1 MRQFTKIIFIILLII
16 LIGGIAKLNAQE
28 FGNNVKQEGKVTL
41 QTEQQGFKPDVR
53 VSIGTSF
60 STFGPGFNTFGT
72 YIAPEISFPVYQK
85 FSMQVGLGYSSLFF
99 GQSGESMFGT
109 NPSQYGSLYVSGTY
123 QINEKLTIRG
133 TGYKTFLLNP
143 APQEETV
150 NPGAMDFSNQGLIL
164 DIDYKV
170 SEHFRINA
178 SFEYRKQ
185 NYPAYYYGNPQNG
198 FGTPNN
204 FNPGFGGFGGF
215 NPGF

>member
-1 MRQFTKIIFIILLII
+1 MRQFTKITFIILLTI
-16 LIGGIAKLNAQE
+16 LISGITKLNAQE
-28 FGNNVKQEGKVTL
+28 FGSNIKQEGKVTL

-53 VSIGTSF
+53 VSLGTSF

-72 YIAPEISFPVYQK
+72 YIAPEISFPVYKK
-85 FSMQVGLGYSSLFF
+85 FSMQVGLGYSSLFY
-99 GQSGESMFGT
+99 GYQGENMFSS

-123 QINEKLTIRG
+123 QVNEKLTIRG

-143 APQEETV
+143 TPPGETV
-150 NPGAMDFSNQGLIL
+150 NPGTMDFSNQGVIL

-185 NYPAYYYGNPQNG
+185 NYPAYYYGYPQNG
-198 FGTPNN
+198 FGPPNN
-204 FNPGFGGFGGF
+204 FNNGFGGFGGF

>member
-1 MRQFTKIIFIILLII
+1 MGQFTKITFIILLAL

-28 FGNNVKQEGKVTL
+28 FGSNVKQEDKVTL
-41 QTEQQGFKPDVR
+41 QTEQHGFKPDVR
-53 VSIGTSF
+53 VSLGTSF

-72 YIAPEISFPVYQK
+72 YIAPEISFPVYKK

-143 APQEETV
+143 TPQEETV

-185 NYPAYYYGNPQNG
+185 NYPAYYFGYPQNG
-198 FGTPNN
+198 FGAPNN
-204 FNPGFGGFGGF
+204 FNSDFGAFGGF

>member
-1 MRQFTKIIFIILLII
+1 MGQFTKIAFIILLVI
-16 LIGGIAKLNAQE
+16 LIGANEKLNAQE
-28 FGNNVKQEGKVTL
+28 FGSNVKQEGKVTL
-41 QTEQQGFKPDVR
+41 QTEQQGFNPDVR
-53 VSIGTSF
+53 VSLGTSF

-72 YIAPEISFPVYQK
+72 YIAPEISFPVYKK
-85 FSMQVGLGYSSLFF
+85 FSMQVGLGYSSMFF
-99 GQSGESMFGT
+99 GHSGENMFAA

-123 QINEKLTIRG
+123 QVNEKMSIRG

-143 APQEETV
+143 TPQEETV

-198 FGTPNN
+198 CCAPNN